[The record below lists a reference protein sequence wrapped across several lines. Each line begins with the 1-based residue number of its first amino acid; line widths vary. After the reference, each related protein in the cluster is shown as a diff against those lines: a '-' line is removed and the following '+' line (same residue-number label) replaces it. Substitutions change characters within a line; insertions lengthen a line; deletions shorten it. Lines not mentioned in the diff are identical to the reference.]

1 MTARRRDIRRRRS
14 PPGSAE
20 GGAADV
26 IEAVCR
32 VFRIPQAIRIPRQRQ
47 RRSVERGDELPLHID
62 QRVDGVPPARR
73 TAGRRVVGALGLGA
87 LPLIVVMLS
96 NRGVRLFA
104 AAVRHASTI
113 DAAPTTFVVP
123 GLIVT
128 VTGRLCVGAG
138 RRRRRVLRRA
148 LRGDLRHVP
157 LGILQLP

>member
-1 MTARRRDIRRRRS
+1 MDAGLLSIVVEQPFAR
-14 PPGSAE
+14 
-20 GGAADV
+20 GGW
-26 IEAVCR
+26 
-32 VFRIPQAIRIPRQRQ
+32 
-47 RRSVERGDELPLHID
+47 SSMSSSG
-62 QRVDGVPPARR
+62 ARR